1 MTTAALLRLAWR
13 ESRTARRRLALYMSS
28 IAFGVA
34 ALVAIDSFANNVT
47 RSIRDQSRTLLGG
60 DMSLQAG
67 RAFPAV
73 VDTLLDSLS
82 RVGASSARV
91 TTFASMA
98 LAPRTGGTRLVQVR
112 AVTPGFP
119 FYGTLETVPGGL
131 WSTVHDSP
139 IVFVDASL
147 LISLNA
153 VVGDSLRLG
162 TQMFRIAGT
171 LGNVPGD
178 ASIASVIGPRVY
190 FSSKYADATGLL
202 KFGSR
207 AEYKAVLQLPPAT
220 VSTPAIAEA
229 TRMMLFRRI
238 DPVAAAAFDKTAGAR
253 RQRGGPPAPA
263 EAPEEP
269 SRAPN
274 SAAATDSPPRLTVD
288 SSAKPVSST
297 TPFTS
302 TPATKSSA
310 TTSMRSRAPSTT
322 APSTTA
328 PTAAATPTAPNATLS
343 AAPPSRVRVRSVAD
357 TERDFTSAVGQLAD
371 FLSII
376 GLIALLLGGIGVAS
390 GVNAFVSSKIDTV
403 AVLRCLG
410 ATSRQ
415 VLALYMVQ
423 AGVMGLVGATAGA
436 TLGVAVQFL
445 LPRVVADFLPLD
457 VTIALEPKPLL
468 LGLATGVWVSLVFAM
483 RPLLALRRVSPLQAI
498 RRDADATALPRE
510 WKDLARLSVDGLLV
524 GSIVAIIVARL
535 GDLRDGLIVSA
546 SITGAVAVLWIAAT
560 LLIALARRSTSASW
574 PFELRQGIA
583 NLHRP
588 ANQTRAVTLALGFG
602 AFLLSTV
609 YLVQSNLLGRVQS
622 SADASAGNLL
632 FFDVQDDQ
640 AAPLDSILSVRK
652 LPVVQQTPIVTMR
665 LESINGRTVTALIAD
680 TTVRRAGWALR
691 REFRSTYRERMQES
705 EKLVTGAWFADS
717 ASRVTARAS
726 NPDAPFPVSFERS
739 VAKDLA
745 VSVGDT
751 IVWNVQGVPVRTV
764 VANTRTVNWARFE
777 ANFFL
782 VFAPEALRHA
792 PQQFVV
798 VANVPAGDMLAEV
811 QRDVVR
817 RFPNISSL
825 DLTLVR
831 STIGAIV
838 NRVTLAIRFLGLF
851 SIAMG
856 IPVLFSAVAATR
868 RARLREGV
876 LLRTLGA
883 SRAQVARV
891 LLAEYAALGALG
903 ALTGMML
910 AFAGAWGLTHF
921 VFKDPFEP
929 AVLPAMAIAA
939 GMLILTMGIGL
950 LTSRDV
956 YKTTPMVAIREA

>member
-13 ESRTARRRLALYMSS
+13 ESRTARKRLALYMSS

-47 RSIRDQSRTLLGG
+47 RSIREQSRTLLGG
-60 DMSLQAG
+60 DMSMQAG
-67 RAFPAV
+67 RVLPAV
-73 VDTLLDSLS
+73 VDSLLDSLAAK
-82 RVGASSARV
+82 GIPSARV

-98 LAPRTGGTRLVQVR
+98 LVERSGSTRLVQVR

-119 FYGTLETVPGGL
+119 FYGAIETVPANA
-131 WSTVHDSP
+131 WSSVHDSTF
-139 IVFVDASL
+139 VFVDPSL

-153 VVGDSLRLG
+153 EVGDSLKLG
-162 TQMFRIAGT
+162 TQTFRIAGT

-178 ASIASVIGPRVY
+178 AGIASVIGPRVY
-190 FSSKYADATGLL
+190 FSSKWLAATGLL
-202 KFGSR
+202 RFGSR
-207 AEYKAVLQLPPAT
+207 AEYQVVLRLPPAL
-220 VSTPAIAEA
+220 A
-229 TRMMLFRRI
+229 TTAAAATLKRDLRRRI
-238 DPVAAAAFDKTAGAR
+238 DPRGAAQQEAAEAGNR
-253 RQRGGPPAPA
+253 RGGGRGGQG
-263 EAPEEP
+263 EAPDEP
-269 SRAPN
+269 ARAPN
-274 SAAATDSPPRLTVD
+274 TAASDSMAT
-288 SSAKPVSST
+288 AA
-297 TPFTS
+297 
-302 TPATKSSA
+302 TPATAEPAAGAAQTPSA
-310 TTSMRSRAPSTT
+310 TLDSARGLTT
-322 APSTTA
+322 PVP
-328 PTAAATPTAPNATLS
+328 PT
-343 AAPPSRVRVRSVAD
+343 RVRIRTVAE
-357 TERDFTSAVGQLAD
+357 TERDFTEAVARLAD

-415 VLALYMVQ
+415 VLGLYVVQ
-423 AGVMGLVGATAGA
+423 AGVMGFVGATAGA
-436 TLGVAVQFL
+436 LLGVAVQFL
-445 LPRVVADFLPLD
+445 LPRVVADFLPVD
-457 VTIALEPKPLL
+457 VTIALEPRPLL

-498 RRDADATALPRE
+498 RRDADSQALPRE
-510 WKDLARLSVDGLLV
+510 WKDVARLTVDGLLV
-524 GSIVAIIVARL
+524 GSIMSIIVVRI
-535 GDLRDGLIVSA
+535 GDLRDGLVISA
-546 SITGAVAVLWIAAT
+546 AITGAVAVLWVAAT
-560 LLIALARRSTSASW
+560 LLIAVARRSTRPSW

-609 YLVQSNLLGRVQS
+609 YLVQANLLGRVQT
-622 SADASAGNLL
+622 SAEASAGNLL

-640 AAPLDSILSVRK
+640 AAPLDSILKARK
-652 LPVVQQTPIVTMR
+652 LETVQQTPIVTMR
-665 LESINGRTVTALIAD
+665 IDAVNGRSVASLAAD

-691 REFRSTYRERMQES
+691 REFRSTYRERIVDS
-705 EKLVTGAWFADS
+705 EKLVSGVWFADS
-717 ASRVTARAS
+717 ALRAKDRAA
-726 NPDAPFPVSFERS
+726 NPDAPFPVSFERD
-739 VAKDLA
+739 VATDLG
-745 VSVGDT
+745 VGLGDT
-751 IVWNVQGVPVRTV
+751 VTWNVQGVPVRTV
-764 VANTRTVNWARFE
+764 IVNLRTVNWARFE
-777 ANFFL
+777 ANFFI
-782 VFAPEALRHA
+782 VFAPEAIRSA
-792 PQQFVV
+792 PQQYVV
-798 VANVPAGDMLAEV
+798 VANVPAGDVLAQV

-831 STIGAIV
+831 QTIGSIV

-903 ALTGMML
+903 ALTGMVL
-910 AFAGAWGLTHF
+910 AFGGAWGLTHF
-921 VFKDPFEP
+921 VFKDPFDP
-929 AVLPAMAIAA
+929 AVLPAFAIAG
-939 GMLILTMGIGL
+939 GMLLLTMAIGL

-956 YKTTPMVAIREA
+956 YKATPMAAIREA